1 MLGQLD
7 HREVAFHPRAFRE
20 IYKFIAG
27 HEPARLAIAAGPPVT
42 LDGQVTGLPAGAPT
56 NRPVAEATVEIHRVS
71 ADTGERVTLIHR
83 RVTGADGQWGPV
95 KVEATWPLEL
105 MIAAPGHPVT
115 HIYRSPFPRSSA
127 IVHLRPGRPLGT
139 ADAGA
144 GAVVQMSRPRGYFG
158 IPRDVVLLDGREPTD
173 VAKGVAGDSVTT
185 LRLPSGEIGRPIV
198 ALFNE
203 ERIVC
208 RGWPAS
214 ENRIT
219 IAELTY

>member
-1 MLGQLD
+1 M
-7 HREVAFHPRAFRE
+7 
-20 IYKFIAG
+20 
-27 HEPARLAIAAGPPVT
+27 
-42 LDGQVTGLPAGAPT
+42 
-56 NRPVAEATVEIHRVS
+56 
-71 ADTGERVTLIHR
+71 
-83 RVTGADGQWGPV
+83 
-95 KVEATWPLEL
+95 
-105 MIAAPGHPVT
+105 T

-127 IVHLRPGRPLGT
+127 IVHLRPGRPLAA
-139 ADAGA
+139 ADAEA

-158 IPRDVVLLDGREPTD
+158 IPRDVVLFDGKEPQD

-185 LRLPSGEIGRPIV
+185 LRLPASEIGRPIV

-208 RGWPAS
+208 RGWPAN